1 MALLARLAAANPAA
15 FPDSDRASA
24 SGSRGRRENR
34 RSVTGGAST
43 MSRGALTREATLPS
57 PGVAAPHRIAAC
69 AVTIALAAAPAAAVA
84 QNGAG
89 DEQYQDPFSGGS
101 QQPASKPKPKPAPS
115 QQHAAPSTQQSAPS
129 TSQSAPSTSQ
139 SAPSAQQTTATTQQR
154 AAAQQ
159 LPRTGLDV
167 LPLVIG
173 GIALVAAGL
182 ALRRRAAHDR

>member
-1 MALLARLAAANPAA
+1 MALLARVAAAIPAA
-15 FPDSDRASA
+15 LPDSDRASP

-34 RSVTGGAST
+34 PSVTGGAST
-43 MSRGALTREATLPS
+43 MSRGALTRGATLPS
-57 PGVAAPHRIAAC
+57 PGEAAPHRIAAC

-89 DEQYQDPFSGGS
+89 DDQYQDPFSGGS

-115 QQHAAPSTQQSAPS
+115 QQQAAPSTQQGAPS
-129 TSQSAPSTSQ
+129 TQQAAPQT
-139 SAPSAQQTTATTQQR
+139 AASAQQATATAQQP

-159 LPRTGLDV
+159 LPRTGMDV

-173 GIALVAAGL
+173 GIALVAGGL
-182 ALRRRAAHDR
+182 ALRRRA